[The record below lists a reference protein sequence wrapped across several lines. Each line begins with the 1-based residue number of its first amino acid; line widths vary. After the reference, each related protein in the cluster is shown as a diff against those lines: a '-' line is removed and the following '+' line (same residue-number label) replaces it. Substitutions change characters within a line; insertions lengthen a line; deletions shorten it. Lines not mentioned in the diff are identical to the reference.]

1 MTPQRYR
8 FVVRSADEAVEIL
21 REKFGT
27 SARVVSVRQVEG
39 KGLAR
44 FLSAP
49 KLEVTAEVTA
59 PEETA
64 KPAAAA
70 PAVAPAEVPPASPA
84 PLVADFAPIVS
95 APEPQIEDSRL
106 TRLIRAAGIS
116 TTVLGRLQ
124 GNAAWSEI
132 ERLPAGRALARV
144 AALLA
149 AELQKAPRRP
159 LGNRIVFLG
168 SPGSGK
174 TTALCKLLAADV
186 FVRQH
191 TGVVLKLDLDRANP
205 SDGLSVFCDA
215 LGVPCVRE
223 VIDVPELGAD
233 TQLYVDLPGLS
244 LDDGEQIERLAEE
257 LTPLVPTSHV
267 LVVNAAYDGSV
278 IKHLCRAGEQVG
290 CTHLVLTHCD
300 ELIHWGKLWDVLL
313 GSQLTPLFLGTGQN
327 VAGDLEEN
335 VVPAILSRTFPMLGK
350 EAAQEA
356 VAS

>member
-8 FVVRSADEAVEIL
+8 FVVRSAEEAVNIL
-21 REKFGT
+21 REKFGA

-49 KLEVTAEVTA
+49 KLEVTAEVSA
-59 PEETA
+59 PE
-64 KPAAAA
+64 AAA
-70 PAVAPAEVPPASPA
+70 PAAPVAAPEPIPA
-84 PLVADFAPIVS
+84 PPPVVSVGDFEPLVP
-95 APEPQIEDSRL
+95 APEPQVEDSRL
-106 TRLIRAAGIS
+106 ARLIRAAGIS

-124 GNAAWSEI
+124 GHGSWSEI

-144 AALLA
+144 AGLLA
-149 AELQKAPRRP
+149 AELRKSPRRP

-168 SPGSGK
+168 SPGAGK
-174 TTALCKLLAADV
+174 TTALCKLLAADI

-215 LGVPCVRE
+215 LGVPCVRS
-223 VIDVPELGAD
+223 VLDVPELGDD
-233 TQLYVDLPGLS
+233 TLLYVDLPGLS
-244 LDDGEQIERLAEE
+244 LDDGEQIEALAEE
-257 LTPLVPTSHV
+257 LTPLAPTSHV
-267 LVVNAAYDGSV
+267 LVVNAAYDSSV
-278 IKHLCRAGEQVG
+278 IKHLCRAGEQIG
-290 CTHLVLTHCD
+290 CTHLVLSHCD

-327 VAGDLEEN
+327 VAGDLDEN
-335 VVPAILSRTFPMLGK
+335 VIPSILARTFPMLGR
-350 EAAQEA
+350 EAAEEA